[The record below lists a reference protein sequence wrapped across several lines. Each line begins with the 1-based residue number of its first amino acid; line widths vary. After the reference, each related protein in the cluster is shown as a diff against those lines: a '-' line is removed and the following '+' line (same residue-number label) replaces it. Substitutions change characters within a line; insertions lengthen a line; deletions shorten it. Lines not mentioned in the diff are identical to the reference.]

1 MKSGKFGWCIN
12 CRKQANYYC
21 KINRVPV
28 CSFDCKNKSLND
40 FQMVDKLVSDEVRS
54 ANIFENHVSRICR
67 LFVKYLSGKDA
78 KKTACFS

>member
-1 MKSGKFGWCIN
+1 M
-12 CRKQANYYC
+12 
-21 KINRVPV
+21 
-28 CSFDCKNKSLND
+28 ND